1 MNFENKTA
9 IITGSSGIALATAI
23 ALSKEG
29 AQVHIAGIDEGHNA
43 EAKTAA
49 GKLPITVHKVDISY
63 EAQVKLWIDS
73 IASQSGGIDILIN
86 SAGIQTFGNIES
98 TETADWDRV
107 MNINLRSCF
116 LTGHYVYPHMK
127 KRGGGSIIHVS
138 SVQGHSNQN
147 NVLAYATSKGAQ
159 QSLTRAMAVDCA
171 KDNIRVNSISPGSI
185 QTPLLEYS
193 AQQLASEDKSV
204 EDMIGE
210 FGQSHPI
217 GRVGSPDEVA
227 ALICFLVGEKG
238 GFCVGADYLIDGGLS
253 AQLGV

>member
-1 MNFENKTA
+1 MNFEKKTA

-23 ALSKEG
+23 ALAKEG
-29 AQVHIAGIDEGHNA
+29 SQVHIAGIDEEHNA

-49 GKLPITVHKVDISY
+49 VKLPIIVHKVDISY

-86 SAGIQTFGNIES
+86 SAGVQTFGDIES
-98 TETADWDRV
+98 TETADWDHV

-147 NVLAYATSKGAQ
+147 N
-159 QSLTRAMAVDCA
+159 SLLMQHQRELKKA
-171 KDNIRVNSISPGSI
+171 
-185 QTPLLEYS
+185 
-193 AQQLASEDKSV
+193 
-204 EDMIGE
+204 
-210 FGQSHPI
+210 
-217 GRVGSPDEVA
+217 
-227 ALICFLVGEKG
+227 
-238 GFCVGADYLIDGGLS
+238 
-253 AQLGV
+253 